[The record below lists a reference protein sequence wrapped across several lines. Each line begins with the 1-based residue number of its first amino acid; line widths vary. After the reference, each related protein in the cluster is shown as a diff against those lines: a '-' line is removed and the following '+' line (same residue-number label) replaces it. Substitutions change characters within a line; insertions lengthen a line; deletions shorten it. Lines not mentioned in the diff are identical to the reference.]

1 MNRIALLS
9 LLLLAAALAAPRPV
23 LAQAQAGPG
32 YGLRVLDGVNRL
44 GPHFALLPRPHADNA
59 LGLVYFEDE
68 GALYGGNCYGQCT
81 LGVRLTNGAD
91 RGRHVSAALRPALN
105 NRAFAAFYNADSG
118 DLEAIDCLDTD
129 CGFASLRVLETTG
142 DVGAGTATVV
152 DPATGLPQ
160 VAYYDVGNGDL
171 RLYRC
176 TTAICDAGGSVLV
189 DGNGDS
195 GRAPT
200 ARFAGGRLLIAYQR
214 DADVWLASAGAPY
227 TSFERVRVA
236 AGSAPVLLEWGGAI
250 ELLFTGVDGSLQRRR
265 CDANCAQLSDPGAL
279 SAAAGSGIAPSATL
293 LSDGRLFLTRQLA
306 ASGDLI
312 GQLCADPACASPQTF
327 LLQPGADTGFRS
339 QAMGYSDGRPLA
351 YFDGID
357 HSLRSS
363 RCTSAACVAT
373 ARQVASNGVVARS
386 PRLALRSDGRAV
398 AIWTRLRTPRMA
410 LCSDAECSSVSIR
423 EPQAANSDGSEPSIA
438 IRPDGRPFAF
448 YSYVGGNAGWDCA
461 DPDCSSGTLRPVASA
476 GTGTGQHTELVI
488 RADGRPLLAYTRI
501 QGAVREVR
509 VFSCADV
516 NCSSGSE
523 HLVADESAVSTS
535 ISGLNIALG
544 SDGRALLAWNR
555 SQGSE
560 GSLRLAHC
568 ADVDCSSASLRSLNA
583 SLTYYRVPLAV
594 RGDGRPVLLEALSS
608 GRNLL
613 ICDTPAC
620 LSLARAPLPNLFEI
634 PGSLALDAAQRPIY
648 SVGTIGLGG
657 FWQCADPACSSAER
671 SIAVSDGGAPN
682 RGFSGPLALHPK
694 GRPVMVFGEQDLG
707 DVWLLTPRAGP
718 IFANGFED

>member
-1 MNRIALLS
+1 MIRIALFH
-9 LLLLAAALAAPRPV
+9 LLLLAAVLAAPRPI
-23 LAQAQAGPG
+23 LAQALAGPG
-32 YGLRVLDGVNRL
+32 YGLRALDGVNRL
-44 GPHFALLPRPHADNA
+44 GPHFALLPRPYADNA

-68 GALYGGNCYGQCT
+68 GALYGGNCYGQCS
-81 LGVRLTNGAD
+81 LGARLTSGAD
-91 RGRHVSAALRPALN
+91 RGRFVSAALRPALN

-129 CGFASLRVLETTG
+129 CGFASLRVLETAG

-160 VAYYDVGNGDL
+160 IAFYDAGNGDL

-176 TTAICDAGGSVLV
+176 TTATCDAGSSLLV

-200 ARFAGGRLLIAYQR
+200 VRLSGGRLLIAYQR

-236 AGSAPVLLEWGGAI
+236 AGSAPVLLEWGGAV
-250 ELLFTGVDGSLQRRR
+250 EVLFTGVDGSLQRRR

-293 LSDGRLFLTRQLA
+293 LADGRLFLTRQLA
-306 ASGDLI
+306 GSGDLI
-312 GQLCADPACASPQTF
+312 GQLCADPACASAQTF

-363 RCTSAACVAT
+363 RCTSTACVAT
-373 ARQVASNGVVARS
+373 ARQVATNGVAARS

-410 LCSDAECSSVSIR
+410 LCSDAECSSVTIR

-461 DPDCSSGTLRPVASA
+461 DADCSSGALRPIASA

-488 RADGRPLLAYTRI
+488 RTDGRPLLAYTRI
-501 QGAVREVR
+501 QGGVREVR
-509 VFSCADV
+509 VFSCTDAD
-516 NCSSGSE
+516 CSSGSE
-523 HLVADESAVSTS
+523 HLVADESAVSSS
-535 ISGLNIALG
+535 INGLNIALG
-544 SDGRALLAWNR
+544 ADGRALLAWNR
-555 SQGSE
+555 VQGSE
-560 GSLRLAHC
+560 GSLRLAQC
-568 ADVDCSSASLRSLNA
+568 VDLDCSSANTRSLNA
-583 SLTYYRVPLAV
+583 APDYYRAALAV
-594 RGDGRPVLLEALSS
+594 RADGRPVLLETAGG

-613 ICDTPAC
+613 TCDTPAC
-620 LSLARAPLPNLFEI
+620 LSLARAPLPYLYEV
-634 PGSLALDAAQRPIY
+634 PGTLALDGTQRPVY
-648 SVGTIGLGG
+648 SVGAIGLGG
-657 FWQCADPACSSAER
+657 FWQCADSQCSSAER
-671 SIAVSDGGAPN
+671 SIVVSDGGAPN
-682 RGFSGPLALHPK
+682 RGFSGPLALDAQ
-694 GRPVMVFGEQDLG
+694 GRPVLAFAEQDLQ
-707 DVWLLTPRAGP
+707 DVWLLTPKSADL
-718 IFANGFED
+718 FANGFED